1 MVLKV
6 LIIKLTSMGDLM
18 HALPALTEASSHI
31 ENISFDWVVD
41 TSFASVPSWHP
52 LVNKIITTDH
62 RNWKKHLFSKDSRKS
77 LKEVINQINERDY
90 DLVVDMQNNLKSA
103 FISYLCKHDVVGM
116 DSKSTREYPAHLAY
130 KEKINV
136 NKKLHAINRQK
147 KLLGDALGYNYKQGK
162 VDYGASFKSFI
173 KPRIKLPDKY
183 CVLVQNASWVTKQW
197 SIGNWQNLIRYLEN
211 KGIDMLLPS
220 GNLDELER
228 AKEICSV
235 SKKAQAIDL
244 MPLNEIAYIV
254 KNANFC
260 ICSDTGLAHL
270 SALTET
276 PSITLY
282 GPTKTSLIGTTG
294 INQNHL
300 IGGKEEINQILV
312 SDVINVLDKYFI

>member
-1 MVLKV
+1 
-6 LIIKLTSMGDLM
+6 MGDLM
-18 HALPALTEASSHI
+18 HALPALTEANSHI

-41 TSFASVPSWHP
+41 TNFASVPSWHP

-77 LKEVINQINERDY
+77 LKKVINQINEGEY

-116 DSKSTREYPAHLAY
+116 DSKSAREYPAHLAY
-130 KEKINV
+130 SKKINV
-136 NKKLHAINRQK
+136 DKKLHAIERQK
-147 KLLGDALGYNYKQGK
+147 KLLGDALGYNYKRK
-162 VDYGASFKSFI
+162 HIDYGTSFQNFI
-173 KPRIKLPDKY
+173 KPNMKLPNKY
-183 CVLVQNASWVTKQW
+183 FVLVQNASWVTKQW
-197 SIGNWQNLIRYLEN
+197 SIENWQHLIQFLEN
-211 KGIDMLLPS
+211 KNIDMLFPS
-220 GNLDELER
+220 GNLKELER

-235 SKKAQAIDL
+235 SEKAKAIDL
-244 MPLNEIAYIV
+244 MSLNEIAYIV
-254 KNANFC
+254 KNAEFC

-270 SALTET
+270 SALTGT

-300 IGGKEEINQILV
+300 VGNKKDINHILV
-312 SDVINVLDKYFI
+312 SDVIDELDKHYV